1 MACIINKYSKANLGW
16 LYYKQYYKNPETPD
30 VQERNN
36 QGKDVLANRNETIL
50 KRKFSLE
57 KSFSLPVNCNSIRLK
72 INYPGLLLGS
82 GYTHEAAFQEKDDKE
97 DSFKIGFF
105 FDHVTGM
112 PCIPGHSVKGALRA
126 VFPELDKKGKP
137 ELYKKENYDEP
148 KSSMIMEYLEIN
160 QQGNK
165 VEQCFDNY
173 MKKCGISNVE
183 YSAERFAKLLGHIIF
198 EGKAPYDFKN
208 NEFLYKQI
216 PLYKRDIF
224 YDAYLSHGGK
234 DGLFLGTDYI
244 TPHPYPLKNPNPIKF
259 LKILPGVKIQFPLDL
274 KDNLISAKEK
284 ESLFKK
290 ILLDFGIGAKTNV
303 GYGQFRE

>member
-1 MACIINKYSKANLGW
+1 MAYIINRYSKANLGW

-36 QGKDVLANRNETIL
+36 QGKDTLANRNETIL

-57 KSFSLPVNCNSIRLK
+57 KSFSLPVNSTSILLK
-72 INYPGLLLGS
+72 VNYPGLLLGS
-82 GYTHEAAFQEKDDKE
+82 GYTHEAVFKEKDKE
-97 DSFKIGFF
+97 EAFKIGFF

-126 VFPELDKKGKP
+126 VFPELNKKGK
-137 ELYKKENYDEP
+137 YDEP
-148 KSSMIMEYLEIN
+148 KSSMIVKYLEMN

-165 VEQCFDNY
+165 IKQCFDNY
-173 MKKCGISNVE
+173 MKQCGISNVKYADE
-183 YSAERFAKLLGHIIF
+183 HFAKLFAKLLGHVIF
-198 EGKAPYDFKN
+198 EGEEPYDFEN

-216 PLYKRDIF
+216 PLYRRDIF
-224 YDAYLSHGGK
+224 HDAYLSSGGK

-244 TPHPYPLKNPNPIKF
+244 TPHPDPLKDPKPIKF
-259 LKILPGVKIQFPLDL
+259 LKILPEVQIQFQLDL
-274 KDNLISAKEK
+274 KDNLISAEEK

-303 GYGQFRE
+303 GYGQFKE